1 MLKIDN
7 NYLEEDKCEK
17 SNNILNSDNLIYN
30 IAILKSNE
38 YLNKNFVNKKCFYY
52 FKNFI
57 NNEECD
63 FLCDLIKKFNI
74 KQKKKLI
81 QFQIIIII

>member
-30 IAILKSNE
+30 IAILKSN
-38 YLNKNFVNKKCFYY
+38 
-52 FKNFI
+52 
-57 NNEECD
+57 
-63 FLCDLIKKFNI
+63 
-74 KQKKKLI
+74 
-81 QFQIIIII
+81 